1 MMFSLHSIASSR
13 WQFPA
18 SVSIPRKNPLG
29 FPNVDGPAS
38 RYGPRGGT
46 VRLTAKERILVHLLE
61 TRSAEEP
68 SEAPRGLA
76 QEGIAEAVGVGL
88 RHLAQSIRPLIR
100 DGLVRE
106 QRAHVR
112 GIRQRRK
119 TYELTTTGRIEA
131 IRVRDRA
138 LAETVRVQ
146 DPAGIRE
153 TSVGEALKT
162 VGRGA
167 SLLAIFR
174 SVRIAG
180 VVDLPS
186 LVPSAPSSFVE
197 MLSEA
202 PTIETFV
209 GRREELSATTRDDG
223 PRMFIVSGVAGIGKT
238 WFAARACQQLHGTKN
253 LFWHRVQPWDSARS
267 ILGHLGRFLA
277 ALGKPGLQS
286 VLERGDVVL
295 GARALA
301 GDLPGSN
308 ALFVF
313 DDLHHGGPELPSV
326 FRLLLDSLERAPDSR
341 ALVLTRHAPAFYDR
355 RDVRLA
361 GLVGELEL
369 PELTPIDVAELGSR
383 AQLTP
388 AVWTFI
394 RRRGGHPL
402 LLQFLQQSHHSPFD
416 PLVALE
422 DFDRFLSEQVYS
434 NLSKDARRA
443 MKLASSF
450 RIAIPAEALLEDLEV
465 PHDVVLE
472 LTDWFLLRRVGGNR
486 YDVHD
491 SIRDFF
497 DRMLTTVERRNSSR
511 LVSGCLDRLAAQALA
526 DRSFLACID
535 YASNAIALGVPP
547 EQKGR
552 LLETL
557 GDAYAELGDLPAST
571 TAHRQAISF
580 AARAETVARLDR
592 KMAFEFVT
600 RGNLSSAKAA
610 IEDGFRAL
618 GTLESVEKGWLELM
632 RAWAVRYEG
641 KLEATYDHGTAAL
654 QIFQRHGDLKGQ
666 ARTLVELARVEA
678 GWDRSEAAEEHLK
691 EALQIVRSFEDPF
704 PLARVLASL
713 AHLVG
718 FGRGDTQQ
726 ASAYYHEI
734 DALATKT
741 GNPAIRDFTLGARAY
756 SDLLLR
762 MDFQTAERGF
772 EEAADFFR
780 RRYDANG
787 VLNSR
792 AGIAVL
798 RYYQGRLG
806 EARAIIEE
814 VVAKHRRLGNA
825 ADAIEII
832 GYLAEISLLAGDV
845 AAFREVVERYREPD
859 LVSAAEVEP
868 AVPTMYRAIVALLDG
883 DAPSARKLLDEAG
896 HQVRMPEAIHYHRV
910 ASVLR
915 SIMGDEAAG
924 EEHRLLSR
932 DLATS
937 RSRRTFLATTDER
950 ARRIREV
957 ILKAQPQRN
966 VS

>member
-1 MMFSLHSIASSR
+1 
-13 WQFPA
+13 
-18 SVSIPRKNPLG
+18 
-29 FPNVDGPAS
+29 
-38 RYGPRGGT
+38 
-46 VRLTAKERILVHLLE
+46 VRLTAKERILVHLLDA
-61 TRSAEEP
+61 RSVEAAA
-68 SEAPRGLA
+68 EAPRGTA
-76 QEGIAEAVGVGL
+76 QEGISEAVGVGL
-88 RHLAQSIRPLIR
+88 RHLAQSIRPLMR

-106 QRAHVR
+106 RRAHVR

-119 TYELTTTGRIEA
+119 TYELTTAGRIEA

-138 LAETVRVQ
+138 LVETVRVQ
-146 DPAGIRE
+146 DPEGIRE
-153 TSVGEALKT
+153 TTVGDALKAAGKGAT
-162 VGRGA
+162 VLG
-167 SLLAIFR
+167 IFR

-186 LVPSAPSSFVE
+186 LVPPPPSSFVE

-202 PTIETFV
+202 PTVEMFV
-209 GRREELSATTRDDG
+209 GRQEELSAVTRADG

-295 GARALA
+295 GAKALA

-313 DDLHHGGPELPSV
+313 DDVHQGGPEIPSV
-326 FRLLLDSLERAPDSR
+326 FRLFLDSLERAPDSR

-369 PELTPIDVAELGSR
+369 PELTLEDVAELASR
-383 AQLTP
+383 AQLTED
-388 AVWTFI
+388 AWTFI

-402 LLQFLQQSHHSPFD
+402 LLQFLQKTHRSAFD
-416 PLVALE
+416 PVVAQE

-434 NLSKDARRA
+434 KLSKDARRA

-450 RIAIPAEALLEDLEV
+450 RVAIPAEALVEDLEV
-465 PHDVVLE
+465 SHDAVLE
-472 LTDWFLLRRVGGNR
+472 LTDWFLLRKVGGNR

-491 SIRDFF
+491 SVRDFF
-497 DRMLTTVERRNSSR
+497 ERMLTTAERRDACR
-511 LVSGCLDRLAAQALA
+511 IVSGCLSRLATQAFA
-526 DRSFLACID
+526 DGSFLACID
-535 YASNAIALGVPP
+535 YASNAIALAEPT
-547 EQKGR
+547 EHKGG

-571 TAHRQAISF
+571 TAHRQAIGF
-580 AARAETVARLDR
+580 ADRAETVARLHR

-610 IEDGFRAL
+610 IEDGFRSL
-618 GTLESVEKGWLELM
+618 GTLPSEESGWLELT
-632 RAWAVRYEG
+632 RARAVRIEG

-654 QIFQRHGDLKGQ
+654 QIFQRYGELRGQ
-666 ARTLVELARVEA
+666 ARTLVELAQVEA
-678 GWDRSEAAEEHLK
+678 AQDRSGAAEKYLQQ
-691 EALQIVRSFEDPF
+691 ALQIVRSFRDPF
-704 PLARVLASL
+704 PLARVLESL
-713 AHLVG
+713 AFVVG
-718 FGRGDTQQ
+718 FGQGDAEQ
-726 ASAYYHEI
+726 ASAYYAEI
-734 DALATKT
+734 DALSAKT
-741 GNPAIRDFTLGARAY
+741 GNPAIREFTLGGRAY
-756 SDLLLR
+756 FDLLIR
-762 MDFQTAERGF
+762 TDFQAAEQGF
-772 EEAADFFR
+772 EEATEFFR
-780 RRYDANG
+780 RRYGVRG

-792 AGIAVL
+792 GGIAVL
-798 RYYQGRLG
+798 RFYQGRFD
-806 EARAIIEE
+806 EARTIIEK
-814 VVAKHRRLGNA
+814 VVAEQRHLGHA
-825 ADAIEII
+825 ADAIEFI

-845 AAFREVVERYREPD
+845 PAFREVVERYREPD

-868 AVPTMYRAIVALLDG
+868 AVPTMYRAVVALLDG

-910 ASVLR
+910 ASVLLL
-915 SIMGDEAAG
+915 IMGDEAAG
-924 EEHRLLSR
+924 EKHRLLSR
-932 DLATS
+932 DLAAS
-937 RSRRTFLATTDER
+937 HSRRTFLATTEER
-950 ARRIREV
+950 ANRMREV
-957 ILKAQPQRN
+957 ILTARSQRN
-966 VS
+966 AS